1 MNNANNIDLNLVVNS
16 LNQKLSV
23 ANYIAA
29 QWEAKA
35 TQLDN
40 ENNQLKSQ
48 LEQLKQQNNE
58 KGDK

>member
-1 MNNANNIDLNLVVNS
+1 MNNTNNIDLNLVVNS

-35 TQLDN
+35 TQLGN
-40 ENNQLKSQ
+40 ENKQLKGQ
-48 LEQLKQQNNE
+48 LEQLKQQNDE

>member
-1 MNNANNIDLNLVVNS
+1 MNNANNIDLKLVVNS

-40 ENNQLKSQ
+40 ENKQLKVQ
-48 LEQLKQQNNE
+48 LEQLKQQNDE

>member
-1 MNNANNIDLNLVVNS
+1 MNNTNNIDLNLVVNS

-35 TQLDN
+35 NQLDQ
-40 ENNQLKSQ
+40 ENQQLS
-48 LEQLKQQNNE
+48 LNRY
-58 KGDK
+58 

>member
-1 MNNANNIDLNLVVNS
+1 MNNENNIDLNLVVNS
-16 LNQKLSV
+16 LNQKLLV

-40 ENNQLKSQ
+40 ENKQLKGQ
-48 LEQLKQQNNE
+48 LEQLKQQNDE

>member
-29 QWEAKA
+29 RWEAKA
-35 TQLDN
+35 TQLEQ

-48 LEQLKQQNNE
+48 LEQLKQQNDE

>member
-35 TQLDN
+35 TQLEQ

-48 LEQLKQQNNE
+48 LEQLKQQNDE

>member
-40 ENNQLKSQ
+40 ENDQLKSQ

>member
-29 QWEAKA
+29 RWEAKA

>member
-1 MNNANNIDLNLVVNS
+1 MNNTNNIDLNLVVNS

-40 ENNQLKSQ
+40 ENKQLKVQ
-48 LEQLKQQNNE
+48 LEQLKQQNDE

>member
-1 MNNANNIDLNLVVNS
+1 MNNTNNIDLNLVVNS

>member
-1 MNNANNIDLNLVVNS
+1 MNNTNNIDLNLVVNS

-35 TQLDN
+35 NQLDQ
-40 ENNQLKSQ
+40 ENQQLKAE
-48 LEQLKQQNNE
+48 LEQLKHENNK
-58 KGDK
+58 KGGK

>member
-1 MNNANNIDLNLVVNS
+1 MNNTNNIDLNLVVNS

-35 TQLDN
+35 NQLDQ
-40 ENNQLKSQ
+40 ENQQLKAE
-48 LEQLKQQNNE
+48 LEQLKHENNK
-58 KGDK
+58 KGGN